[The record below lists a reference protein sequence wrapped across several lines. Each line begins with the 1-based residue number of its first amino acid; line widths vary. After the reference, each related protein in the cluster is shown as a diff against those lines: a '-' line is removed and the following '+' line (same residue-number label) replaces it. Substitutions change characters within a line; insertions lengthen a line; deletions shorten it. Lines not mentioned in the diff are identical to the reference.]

1 MSSIIIA
8 SVPVHGHVT
17 PLLAVARH
25 LVARGDR
32 VRFITGA
39 RFADAVDRHRRDPRA
54 AARPTPTSTTARIST
69 SASPSGPA

>member
-8 SVPVHGHVT
+8 SVPIHGHVT

-39 RFADAVDRHRRDPRA
+39 RFGEAVDATGASTCRC
-54 AARPTPTSTTARIST
+54 RPTPTSTTARTGTQSFPER
-69 SASPSGPA
+69 AG